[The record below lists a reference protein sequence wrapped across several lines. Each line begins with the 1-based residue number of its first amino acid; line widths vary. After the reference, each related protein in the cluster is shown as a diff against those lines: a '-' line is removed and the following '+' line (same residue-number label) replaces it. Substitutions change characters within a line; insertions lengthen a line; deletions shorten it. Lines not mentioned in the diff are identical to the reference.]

1 MSRQP
6 VEHVDAVVVGSGFG
20 GAVAAWRLAEA
31 GRQTVLLERG
41 KAWPPG
47 QFPRSPRGV
56 VGNMWDPSAG
66 LHGMFDIWSFRG
78 IEAVVGSG
86 LGGGSLIYA
95 NVLLRKDERWFVD
108 EERVPGCRE
117 RWPIGYADL
126 VPHYERVEAMLDPHL
141 HPYDSPKTLAFASAA
156 AARQLDSTRPPLAVT
171 FAAPGEDPEPG
182 APLGA
187 DNIHGVPRQT
197 CRLCGEC
204 DIGCNY
210 GAKNTTDLT
219 FLSATSVRQHVD
231 VRTRC
236 EVRGFEPSR
245 GGGYLVRFVRHEGA
259 VEGQPIDTA
268 ALPLETLHADRLV
281 LAAGTLG
288 STFLLLRNR
297 AAFPM
302 LSPRL
307 GSRFNGN
314 GDLLGFVSRAHQV
327 LDPAVGPVITS
338 RVRVPD
344 RVDGGTGLGFYV
356 EDGGYPEL
364 LSWAVSTQPTLTRL
378 TRIFRFAATRLWA
391 RVTGNPRSV
400 LSSDLATLLGR
411 QATAY
416 SMVLL
421 GMGRDV
427 PDGTMRLRDGWLDVD
442 WSTRTSLPYFR
453 RVRDEMAGLA
463 SAMGGRLRLTPLWD
477 PIHWFRRVITV
488 HPLGGCPMGA
498 NPTEGVVD
506 SHGEVFGYPGL
517 FVADGSVMP
526 GPVGANP
533 SLTIAALAD
542 RFAERYAE
550 PLVTA

>member
-1 MSRQP
+1 MTQQ

-66 LHGMFDIWSFRG
+66 LHGMFDIWSFKG
-78 IEAVVGSG
+78 IEAVVSSG

-95 NVLLRKDERWFVD
+95 NVLLRKDEHWFVD

-117 RWPIGYADL
+117 RWPISYDDL
-126 VPHYERVEAMLDPHL
+126 LPHYDHVEPMLDPHT
-141 HPYDSPKTLAFASAA
+141 HPYDSPKTVAFEKAA
-156 AARQLDSTRPPLAVT
+156 NDRGLDVQRPPLAVT
-171 FAAPGEDPEPG
+171 FAVAGQKAERG
-182 APLGA
+182 APLG
-187 DNIHGVPRQT
+187 NCNRFGVHRQT

-219 FLSATSVRQHVD
+219 FLSASSVCQHVD

-236 EVRGFEPSR
+236 EVRGFEPAP
-245 GGGYLVRFVRHEGA
+245 GGGYLVQFVCHEGA
-259 VEGQPIDTA
+259 PEGRPVDTD
-268 ALPLETLHADRLV
+268 ALPLKTLHADRLV

-297 AAFPM
+297 AAFPR

-314 GDLLGFVSRAHQV
+314 GDLLGFVSGAPAV
-327 LDPAVGPVITS
+327 LDPSDGPVITS
-338 RVRVPD
+338 RVRIPD

-364 LSWAVSTQPTLTRL
+364 VNWVVSTQPTLTRL

-427 PDGTMRLRDGWLDVD
+427 PDGNMRLREGWLDVD
-442 WSTRTSLPYFR
+442 WTTRTSLPYFR

-463 SAMGGRLRLTPLWD
+463 SELGGRFQLTPLWD

-488 HPLGGCPMGA
+488 HPLGGCPMGV
-498 NPTEGVVD
+498 NPNEGVVD

-542 RFAERYAE
+542 RAAERFAE